1 MGMTVSETSVVVH
14 ADAGVLAPAVAA
26 RLIVKIIDAQAERGW
41 AAVVLTGGR
50 VAAAVLRAI
59 RELPAADAVDW
70 SHVDLWW
77 GDERFLPSGDPDR
90 NDTQARAALLDALP
104 LDPARVHAMPASDG
118 PDGDDA
124 ESAARRYAGELAASA
139 GPGHAELPH
148 FDVLMLGVGEDGH
161 VASIFPEH
169 PVAYQTGTVA
179 AVHNSPKPPPT
190 RITLTLPTINT
201 AEEVW
206 LIAAGSDKAA
216 AVGMA
221 ISGAGAVQLPAAG
234 VTGVTRTRWLLD
246 RAAAANVPSKA
257 RSLR

>member
-1 MGMTVSETSVVVH
+1 MSETVVVVVP
-14 ADAGVLAPAVAA
+14 DAEVLASAVAA
-26 RLIVKIIDAQAERGW
+26 RLVVKIIDAQAERGW
-41 AAVVLTGGR
+41 AGVVLTGGR
-50 VAAAVLRAI
+50 IAAAVLRSV
-59 RELPAADAVDW
+59 RELPAADAIDW

-90 NDTQARAALLDALP
+90 NETQAREALLDSLP

-124 ESAARRYAGELAASA
+124 EAAAERYARELAAAAKPSSS
-139 GPGHAELPH
+139 ELPH

-169 PVAYQTGTVA
+169 PVGYATGTTA

-190 RITLTLPTINT
+190 RITLTMHTIQT

-206 LIAAGSDKAA
+206 LVASGADKAV

-221 ISGAGAVQLPAAG
+221 IEGAGPRQVPAAG
-234 VTGVTRTRWLLD
+234 ARGTDRTLWLLD
-246 RAAAANVPSKA
+246 RAAAAKLPRDLVPPIA
-257 RSLR
+257 